1 MVQDP
6 SAFLV
11 TASVPGLV
19 VDVVVEVD
27 VVVVEVP
34 EVLGVVVSVGVAT
47 AVVAGVGAEGTAVD
61 AKADPLVL
69 PPGVVWFAAEQPEAA
84 NRQASP
90 RPAKR
95 RDAGVDMRPLCQAV
109 PAGRNPAAEGA
120 AAVR

>member
-34 EVLGVVVSVGVAT
+34 EVLGVVVSVGV
-47 AVVAGVGAEGTAVD
+47 VAGVGAEGTAVD
-61 AKADPLVL
+61 ANADPLVL